1 MIFDVI
7 YSGYNL
13 YSNDSEKQ
21 PYSTTAGMATSSVN
35 IMVH

>member
-7 YSGYNL
+7 YSDYNL
-13 YSNDSEKQ
+13 YRNDSKKQ
-21 PYSTTAGMATSSVN
+21 PYSTAVGMATSSVN